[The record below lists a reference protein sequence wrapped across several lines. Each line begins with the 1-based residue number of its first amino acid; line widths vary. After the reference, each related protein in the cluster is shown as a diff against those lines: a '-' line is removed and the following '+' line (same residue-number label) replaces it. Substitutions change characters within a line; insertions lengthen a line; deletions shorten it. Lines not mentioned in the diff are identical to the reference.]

1 MAELKVQKIG
11 DQLAVVLPEEIVRQ
25 FGLHEGSSVSVTT
38 EPQAPAAAGKLAIA
52 MKIASR
58 YRNTLHELSK

>member
-11 DQLAVVLPEEIVRQ
+11 DQLAVVLPEDIVRQ
-25 FGLHEGSSVSVTT
+25 LGLGEGSSVSVTA
-38 EPQAPAAAGKLAIA
+38 EPQAPAASDKLAVA